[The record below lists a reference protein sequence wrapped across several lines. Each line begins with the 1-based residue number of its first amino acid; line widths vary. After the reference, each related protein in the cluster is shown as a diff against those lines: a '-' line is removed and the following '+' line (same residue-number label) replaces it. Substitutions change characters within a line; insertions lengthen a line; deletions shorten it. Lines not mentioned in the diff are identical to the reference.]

1 MASGLQEFK
10 QVLTD
15 FRELGS
21 LAVKGTV
28 AAPLVDIFL
37 KFGPPPATAI
47 AVLTSGMQFLAV
59 TWTFHFWHDT
69 PEQKL
74 NRRMKVCAALFVVG
88 LIFAG
93 AVIKQYTASPG
104 PGRERV
110 VLGYELRSDV
120 KPLIGPNY
128 SALDALREAQY
139 DTSQVWTDSSITVI
153 HVFLVTCWTGTFV
166 AVAMFISTFLMLQR
180 ARREAAAVRTGSQG
194 V

>member
-1 MASGLQEFK
+1 MASGLQDFK

-28 AAPLVDIFL
+28 AAPLVDVFL
-37 KFGPPPATAI
+37 KFGPPPTTAI

-59 TWTFHFWHDT
+59 MWTFHFWHDK
-69 PEQKL
+69 PEQTL
-74 NRRMKVCAALFVVG
+74 NRRMKACAALFVAG

-93 AVIKQYTASPG
+93 VLMKQFTTSPG
-104 PGRERV
+104 PRRENV

-139 DTSQVWTDSSITVI
+139 DASQVWTDSSIAVMHALLVI
-153 HVFLVTCWTGTFV
+153 SWTGTFV
-166 AVAMFISTFLMLQR
+166 AVALFISTFLMLHR
-180 ARREAAAVRTGSQG
+180 AKGKLAAARTGSQG